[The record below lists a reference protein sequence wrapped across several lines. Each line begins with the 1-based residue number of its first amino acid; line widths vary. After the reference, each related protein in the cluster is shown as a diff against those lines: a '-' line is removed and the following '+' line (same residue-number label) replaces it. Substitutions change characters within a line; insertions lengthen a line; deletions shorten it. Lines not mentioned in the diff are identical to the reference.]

1 MLAPQARSLGRAPEH
16 ALPRVAS
23 PDRTEVVERPAPAT
37 LRPRRSVGG
46 GGRGETGADDRG
58 VLASG
63 HGRDGR
69 RTVSAGLSGTINTG
83 HSTSAPMTSTNT
95 TTMSTTSRFQP
106 TTSTTHSY
114 STTHKSSTTSPRH
127 HHQQQPVKYV
137 RSGWTRIGTTELAR
151 KHGRDVEFARTV
163 TLQFRVCDR
172 VVVRACV
179 FDGSGRRR
187 LVGTADF
194 SVSAA
199 YAADGKRIFSP
210 LSFVAVNKADKRKKK
225 KTPQGT
231 LVVVAQR
238 LPRPVD
244 KKAAVDNAEVQ
255 QQQQR
260 QNGDMNGHAHTGVQQ
275 QQSGSGGKTITTTTT
290 TVTSPMTKKE
300 EKFRLDVECGRIM
313 RATALSVSVVKKVF
327 YTIHAV
333 LDRKDELSDSW
344 TLLFRSDPVEM
355 IHTKRD
361 GGSMQ
366 KNYFSGVRLRAMPV
380 GDGLDHHRPTSA
392 SSSPTSPDHYHPQQQ
407 QAASGNDNENDDD
420 DAIQQQPQ
428 PQRPAAPSPKTARVN
443 DNIRDDDDGGG
454 GLFAMFGKMLGVS
467 RPKLFFSL
475 PGADL
480 LLLRDDTRLKLS
492 VWEDNGMSAGYDLVA
507 DTLFTMADLKKRE
520 LGESSAIKVHA
531 NVVGKAI
538 LKYVECSPDPHYFCL
553 SLRMQNIQ

>member
-1 MLAPQARSLGRAPEH
+1 M
-16 ALPRVAS
+16 
-23 PDRTEVVERPAPAT
+23 
-37 LRPRRSVGG
+37 
-46 GGRGETGADDRG
+46 
-58 VLASG
+58 
-63 HGRDGR
+63 
-69 RTVSAGLSGTINTG
+69 
-83 HSTSAPMTSTNT
+83 
-95 TTMSTTSRFQP
+95 
-106 TTSTTHSY
+106 
-114 STTHKSSTTSPRH
+114 
-127 HHQQQPVKYV
+127 
-137 RSGWTRIGTTELAR
+137 
-151 KHGRDVEFARTV
+151 
-163 TLQFRVCDR
+163 
-172 VVVRACV
+172 

-194 SVSAA
+194 YVSAA

-225 KTPQGT
+225 KTPHGT

-238 LPRPVD
+238 LPRVDGPV
-244 KKAAVDNAEVQ
+244 VNGAELNKPPQ
-255 QQQQR
+255 QGVQR
-260 QNGDMNGHAHTGVQQ
+260 QSVN
-275 QQSGSGGKTITTTTT
+275 
-290 TVTSPMTKKE
+290 MTKMNTVMMMKE
-300 EKFRLDVECGRIM
+300 EKFRLDVECGRIL
-313 RATALSVSVVKKVF
+313 RATALSVSVVKRLF

-366 KNYFSGVRLRAMPV
+366 KNYFSGVRLRAMPA
-380 GDGLDHHRPTSA
+380 GDGLDHHRP
-392 SSSPTSPDHYHPQQQ
+392 SSRHEQQ
-407 QAASGNDNENDDD
+407 GDGNENGNENT
-420 DAIQQQPQ
+420 DAIQQ
-428 PQRPAAPSPKTARVN
+428 RPTGISSPKAVAHVS
-443 DNIRDDDDGGG
+443 DNIRDDDDGG
-454 GLFAMFGKMLGVS
+454 GLFAMFGKMLGVT

-492 VWEDNGMSAGYDLVA
+492 VWEDNGTSAGFDLVA
-507 DTLFTMADLKKRE
+507 DTLFTMADLKRRE